1 MKKQK
6 TDEAAAA
13 AAGAPAATAATA
25 TAAVPAVA
33 GIGAPASVVWA
44 KGTGYGYGANRGA
57 GNVWDPK
64 AAAAAQEAQDEQLCG
79 LLQGLAAALNDEM
92 GGAVDTTDTAAAAAA
107 GQQSSPSAAA
117 AAAESDPMDAG
128 LTPRQQECFAAVQ
141 GSVLLPLLVREFG
154 QVAFP
159 EMVSR
164 HQYYQPLLSVLQAL
178 CRPAT
183 EQLLAANALGAVQ
196 QQQQGA
202 GSSSQQQQQPVASI
216 VAALRGLVKGATMYR
231 ERMAKTLQGHEKD
244 AAKQAGSSSA
254 PPRVDKQTGEGT
266 QWASLCTGKYAVRCV
281 VGRVECCWRCM
292 QGPLVCVAA
301 MDIVL
306 CACLSFAKGY
316 MQVQRTEIHHT
327 FACAIT
333 CADYI
338 LLRLVRR
345 VVRLLQRRYWQRQNA
360 AWR

>member
-6 TDEAAAA
+6 TDEASAPPPPA
-13 AAGAPAATAATA
+13 AAGAPAAAAA
-25 TAAVPAVA
+25 LAAA
-33 GIGAPASVVWA
+33 GIGAAAAVVWA

-92 GGAVDTTDTAAAAAA
+92 GAGTDPADTAAA

-117 AAAESDPMDAG
+117 ESDPMDVG
-128 LTPRQQECFAAVQ
+128 LTPRQQECLAAVQ

-164 HQYYQPLLSVLQAL
+164 HQYFQPLLSVLQAL

-183 EQLLAANALGAVQ
+183 EQLLAANALGAAQQ

-202 GSSSQQQQQPVASI
+202 GSSSSSQQQQQLASI
-216 VAALRGLVKGATMYR
+216 VAALRGLIKGATMYR
-231 ERMAKTLQGHEKD
+231 ERMAKTLQGHEKE
-244 AAKQAGSSSA
+244 AAKQASSSSA
-254 PPRVDKQTGEGT
+254 PPRVDKQTGEGAAQIVCVCT
-266 QWASLCTGKYAVRCV
+266 SMLSVVSQRVCSNYIVAWHMHKGYRALCLLVAHATC
-281 VGRVECCWRCM
+281 ECCCPCCSRHLHALMPSRHWKR
-292 QGPLVCVAA
+292 
-301 MDIVL
+301 
-306 CACLSFAKGY
+306 
-316 MQVQRTEIHHT
+316 
-327 FACAIT
+327 
-333 CADYI
+333 
-338 LLRLVRR
+338 
-345 VVRLLQRRYWQRQNA
+345 
-360 AWR
+360 